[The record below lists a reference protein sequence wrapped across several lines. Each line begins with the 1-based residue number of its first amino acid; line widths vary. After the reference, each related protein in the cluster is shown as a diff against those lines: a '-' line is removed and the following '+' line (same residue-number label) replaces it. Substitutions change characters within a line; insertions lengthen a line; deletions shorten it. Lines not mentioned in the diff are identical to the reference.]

1 MGESSRRHG
10 ADISDIILGRLLIM
24 MILAWIVVAV
34 QLGFIIYFLITKP
47 GGPGVILPIS
57 CTWVLFALGST
68 YWFNFRRR
76 WIDYVSQHGIAAD
89 GRIEALWESVDR
101 GGNLPY
107 ARYSYSVGGQTYRS
121 KQYYDPQQVSYEE
134 GNSVNVLYDP
144 RKPKRS
150 VVP

>member
-1 MGESSRRHG
+1 MGESTRRHG
-10 ADISDIILGRLLIM
+10 ADISDMILSRLFIM
-24 MILAWIVVAV
+24 MIFAWIAVAAQV
-34 QLGFIIYFLITKP
+34 GVIIYFLITKP
-47 GGPGVILPIS
+47 GELGVMLPIS
-57 CTWVLFALGST
+57 GTWVLFTLGIT
-68 YWFNFRRR
+68 YSFNFRRR
-76 WIDYVSQHGIAAD
+76 WIDYVSQHGITAD
-89 GRIEALWESVDR
+89 GRIEALGESFDR

-107 ARYSYSVGGQTYRS
+107 ARYSYSVGGQTYQG